1 MPGIGITA
9 QANILQTH
17 ILETAE
23 RSIHHQKFQGHKISD
38 CAPTEMI

>member
-1 MPGIGITA
+1 MPDIGITA

-23 RSIHHQKFQGHKISD
+23 RSAQNRKFQGHKISD
-38 CAPTEMI
+38 CPPTEMI